1 MHSFTLWRMKKP
13 RLSDV
18 VGIINKK
25 YSFALA
31 EQWDNVGLQI
41 GSPSEQINKI
51 MVALDPLPAVLDEA
65 ISLGCNLLVTH
76 HPLIFTPVRQIS
88 SSTVTGSSI
97 LKAIQAGLAVVSMHT
112 NYDIAQGGLNDLL
125 ADRMGLNELR
135 PLKIIGHEELVK
147 LVVFV
152 PAAHHTAVRSA
163 LFPYAVQIGN
173 YRDCSFS
180 TPGQGTFLPLAGAQP
195 AVGAIGSLE
204 QVEEVRLELLVHKS
218 RLGKVIKTLLSAH
231 PYEEPAF
238 DCYPLIN
245 ESVPIGLGRIGRLP
259 EPVTLQAYAA
269 ATGARLGCGSVRMV
283 GDPARLIRTV
293 ALCSGSGASLLVDAV
308 RAGADLLVTGDVKYH
323 EARDAETQGIA
334 LLDAG
339 HFATEQL
346 MVAAIRDFLTAAL
359 GRSGF
364 LTEVCAAQAEYD
376 PFTTVITNVSH
387 QTGRVLGG
395 M

>member
-1 MHSFTLWRMKKP
+1 MNKP

-25 YSFALA
+25 YPFVLA
-31 EQWDNVGLQI
+31 EKWDNVGLQI
-41 GSPSEQINKI
+41 GVPSEQINKI

-76 HPLIFTPVRQIS
+76 HPLLFSPVRQIS

-112 NYDIAQGGLNDLL
+112 NYDIAQDGLNDLL
-125 ADRMGLNELR
+125 AAQIGLNEVR
-135 PLKIIGHEELVK
+135 PLKIVGHEELVK

-152 PAAHHTAVRSA
+152 PAAHHAAVRSA
-163 LFPYAVQIGN
+163 LFSYAVQIGN

-180 TPGQGTFLPLAGAQP
+180 TTGQGTFLPLAGAKP
-195 AVGAIGSLE
+195 AVGTVGSLE
-204 QVEEVRLELLVHKS
+204 QVEELRLELLIHKN
-218 RLGKVIKTLLSAH
+218 RLGKAIKALLSAH

-238 DCYPLIN
+238 DCYPLLN
-245 ESVPIGLGRIGRLP
+245 EALPIGLGRLGRLS

-269 ATGARLGCGSVRMV
+269 LSAARLGCESVRIV
-283 GDPARLIRTV
+283 GDPGRMIRTV
-293 ALCSGSGASLLVDAV
+293 ALCSGSGASLLADAV

-323 EARDAETQGIA
+323 EARDAEAQEIA

-346 MVAAIRDFLTAAL
+346 MVAAIRDFLATEL
-359 GRSGF
+359 GRAGF
-364 LTEVCAAQAEYD
+364 LSEVHAATTECD
-376 PFTTVITNVSH
+376 PFTTVITSAPH
-387 QTGRVLGG
+387 QSGQVPGG

>member
-18 VGIINKK
+18 LGIINKK
-25 YSFALA
+25 YPFALA
-31 EQWDNVGLQI
+31 EPWDNVGLQV
-41 GSPSEQINKI
+41 GVASGQIDKI

-76 HPLIFTPVRQIS
+76 HPLIFSPVRQIS

-97 LKAIQAGLAVVSMHT
+97 LKAIQAGLALVSMHT

-125 ADRMGLNELR
+125 AAQIGLNEVR
-135 PLKIIGHEELVK
+135 PLKIVGHDELVK

-152 PAAHHTAVRSA
+152 PAAHHAAVRSA
-163 LFPYAVQIGN
+163 LFPYTVQIGN

-195 AVGAIGSLE
+195 AVGTVGSLE
-204 QVEEVRLELLVHKS
+204 QVEEIRLELLIYKNQ
-218 RLGKVIKTLLSAH
+218 LGKAIKTLLSVH

-238 DCYPLIN
+238 DCYPLLN
-245 ESVPIGLGRIGRLP
+245 ESLPIGLGRIGLLP
-259 EPVTLQAYAA
+259 EPVTLQAYTATCAA
-269 ATGARLGCGSVRMV
+269 QLGCGAVRV
-283 GDPARLIRTV
+283 TGKIDRAIRTV
-293 ALCSGSGASLLVDAV
+293 ALCSGSGASLLADAV

-346 MVAAIRDFLTAAL
+346 MVAAIRDFLASEL
-359 GRSGF
+359 GRAGY
-364 LTEVCAAQAEYD
+364 LAEVYAAKNEYD
-376 PFTTVITNVSH
+376 PFTTVITGAPH
-387 QTGRVLGG
+387 QSGQISGG